1 MKANAELTNL
11 LKLCI
16 DKEISDL
23 HISVNTNPIGRIHGQ
38 LQSLCDHVYSE
49 KELLELSQ
57 ETLSQSEFSELK
69 NERSID
75 AAISLDSTRF
85 RINIYHERGYLAW
98 AVRRLESKLKSV
110 EELYLPHQLLD
121 MARLKDGLILF
132 TGPTG
137 SGKSTSLATLLNYI
151 NENRSCHILTIED
164 PIEYLHFNNHS

>member
-69 NERSID
+69 NERSMI
-75 AAISLDSTRF
+75 ANLVYSLSLIKGKLVAQTRGTEMKELRKSTNFKLIPSTR
-85 RINIYHERGYLAW
+85 
-98 AVRRLESKLKSV
+98 
-110 EELYLPHQLLD
+110 
-121 MARLKDGLILF
+121 
-132 TGPTG
+132 
-137 SGKSTSLATLLNYI
+137 
-151 NENRSCHILTIED
+151 
-164 PIEYLHFNNHS
+164 